1 MSRLADPA
9 FEDIYCLSK
18 DIKESCLE
26 LVDQSLETDLEP
38 LVNHVRVLQKLVGK
52 IKINIECYD
61 SKTGTKANG
70 YRSLTRV
77 VGTLVLHCSEIL
89 ETVKHQQSTLGYVA
103 AEVKDDVGTWI
114 SVLER
119 MIDVLELAVE
129 LKSFNDKLYP
139 DKPNSSSSDVVQLS
153 KKALDLDL
161 TPFYGSAL
169 GFHLRGDSRRMMHP
183 LAISMASYSD
193 IYGGSIFGKIKRLRE
208 SGYCWSYINDPKA
221 LSQKV
226 VENSKNL
233 QVDFAQSFYNM
244 SESEWV
250 LKIKTVPPIRT
261 STTLKL
267 HFEEM
272 TVPCI
277 NPDQSFTVPQPSSH
291 VKRKYV
297 QVRLV
302 SNFRTRSMLGT
313 CGCTTRLTCTCKF
326 PEDKDT
332 VSITDHLVI
341 IFTNIFHVIS

>member
-9 FEDIYCLSK
+9 FDDIYCLSK
-18 DIKESCLE
+18 DIKENCLE
-26 LVDQSLETDLEP
+26 DLDEVLETELEP
-38 LVNHVRVLQKLVGK
+38 LVNHVRALQKLISK
-52 IKINIECYD
+52 IKINIESYD

-103 AEVKDDVGTWI
+103 SEVKDDIKTWI
-114 SVLER
+114 LVLER

-129 LKSFNDKLYP
+129 IKSFNDKLYP
-139 DKPNSSSSDVVQLS
+139 DKPDSAAAEVIQLS
-153 KKALDLDL
+153 KKAMDLDL

-226 VENSKNL
+226 VENSRNL
-233 QVDFAQSFYNM
+233 QVEFVQSFYNM
-244 SESEWV
+244 PESDWV
-250 LKIKTVPPIRT
+250 LKIKTVPPIKT
-261 STTLKL
+261 SITFKI
-267 HFEEM
+267 HFED
-272 TVPCI
+272 TVEITCN
-277 NPDQSFTVPQPSSH
+277 NPGQIFKVPPPQSH
-291 VKRKYV
+291 VKRKFV
-297 QVRLV
+297 QVRLGKGFKNLFK
-302 SNFRTRSMLGT
+302 NFM
-313 CGCTTRLTCTCKF
+313 
-326 PEDKDT
+326 P
-332 VSITDHLVI
+332 
-341 IFTNIFHVIS
+341 